1 MQTIYK
7 VFLIIFIV
15 FLGINLYAL
24 DWNLGFMDNENS
36 KFVFSIAASVLG
48 ILLVFVLNTWRKLSL
63 KK

>member
-36 KFVFSIAASVLG
+36 KFVFSIAASVIG